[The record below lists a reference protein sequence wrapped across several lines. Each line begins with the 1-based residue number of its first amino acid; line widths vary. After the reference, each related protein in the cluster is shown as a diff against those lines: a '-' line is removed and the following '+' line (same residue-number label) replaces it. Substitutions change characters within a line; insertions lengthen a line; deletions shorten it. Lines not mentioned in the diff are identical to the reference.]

1 MIEKISNTEVSPYLV
16 GTPTALGNIVTK
28 INEIIDYLND
38 TSKTTKRTYMSTK
51 TGAII
56 DD

>member
-16 GTPTALGNIVTK
+16 GTPTSLENIVTK

-38 TSKTTKRTYMSTK
+38 TSQTTKRTYMSTK
-51 TGAII
+51 TGVVI